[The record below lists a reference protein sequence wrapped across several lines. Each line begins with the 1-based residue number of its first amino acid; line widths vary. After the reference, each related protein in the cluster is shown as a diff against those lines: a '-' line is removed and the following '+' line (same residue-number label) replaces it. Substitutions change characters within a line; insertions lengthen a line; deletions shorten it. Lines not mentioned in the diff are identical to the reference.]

1 MIRTLGKHIKG
12 YITASILTPL
22 CMLAEVVVEN
32 FIPLLMSVIID
43 SIGTGDLKKIYIT
56 SAIMLLLAIAGL
68 ITGFGGGVF
77 GAKASTGFAKNFQT
91 LINSAPQVLLQDL
104 QRM

>member
-56 SAIMLLLAIAGL
+56 
-68 ITGFGGGVF
+68 
-77 GAKASTGFAKNFQT
+77 
-91 LINSAPQVLLQDL
+91 
-104 QRM
+104 

>member
-12 YITASILTPL
+12 YVTASILTPL

-43 SIGTGDLKKIYIT
+43 SIGTRRFKENLHYISHNAFT
-56 SAIMLLLAIAGL
+56 CPCRSHYRFWWRSI
-68 ITGFGGGVF
+68 
-77 GAKASTGFAKNFQT
+77 
-91 LINSAPQVLLQDL
+91 
-104 QRM
+104 RC